1 MKYYLTQKVRWL
13 FNSFLTKMLIRSSII
28 ALAGN
33 GKSIYEEGGFENQMF
48 GHRTEVQWCNSVE
61 GRTSTPFL

>member
-1 MKYYLTQKVRWL
+1 MDYLFQ
-13 FNSFLTKMLIRSSII
+13 S
-28 ALAGN
+28 LADN